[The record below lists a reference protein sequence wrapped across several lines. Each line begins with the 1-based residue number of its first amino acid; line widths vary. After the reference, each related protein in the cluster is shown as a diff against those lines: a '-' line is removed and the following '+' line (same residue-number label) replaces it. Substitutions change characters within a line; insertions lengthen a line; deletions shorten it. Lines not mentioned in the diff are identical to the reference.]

1 MKTNRFVTIVLLQL
15 SLAQK
20 SSSWSDLLVDP
31 EEQEDE
37 VVVMIDAR
45 FSDEEDEEEE
55 VLAAM
60 EEMGDS
66 EESPT
71 EMTGDSRTQTALR
84 WCCASALNLPE
95 SDLPRLWK
103 MAASDIANGACRPRE
118 HFLRLKR
125 GIQRNEKSFDE
136 FIG

>member
-1 MKTNRFVTIVLLQL
+1 M
-15 SLAQK
+15 
-20 SSSWSDLLVDP
+20 DP

-45 FSDEEDEEEE
+45 FSDEEDEEEEE

-118 HFLRLKR
+118 FFLRLRSGLMRQEMDTAK
-125 GIQRNEKSFDE
+125 
-136 FIG
+136 